1 MRKNLRFFLAM
12 FFLAFQVLAFGQG
25 KTVSGNVTDEMGAPL
40 PGVSVVIQGTTQGT
54 ITDID
59 GNYSVNLEEGQNVL
73 QFSFIGFENQTI
85 DVSNQSVVDVQMV
98 PETRSIDEVV
108 VVGYGSMKKS
118 DVSTASVSVKG
129 EDLQQ
134 TVSANLDQAL
144 QGRAAGVTAIST
156 SGQPGASVSI
166 RIRGQS
172 TLSAGSAEPLYI
184 VDGVP
189 IQNVSQGGHGV
200 GLGDKLGNAPVS
212 TFGGGLSNINPAD
225 IESMEILKDAS
236 ATAIYGSR
244 GANGVVLI
252 TTKRGKTGEA
262 KFNYNF
268 QYGIQEQ
275 AKRID
280 VMDLRQ
286 YASYSN
292 NIAAE
297 TEGRESREELLD
309 PSLLGSGTDWQDA
322 VFQTAPMQTHQI
334 SASGGTEKSKYFISG
349 SYFDQEGTVIG
360 SGYERFTG
368 RVNLDSELKDWWT
381 IGTNITFAQSEDQL
395 GLNNSENG
403 IINVALKTSPDVP
416 VYNVDGSWSGDER
429 EGSPGKINPIAKA
442 LDEEI
447 RLERTNFTAN
457 VYSDITFIEGL
468 TLRTEASMD
477 VGNTNAYTFTPTYQY
492 GNVANTQNS
501 SRWQY
506 NKNRFWELK
515 NYLTYSRNFGNHSA
529 SLMAGQEVSE
539 STWEYLSGS
548 SSALPSNLI
557 HSPSLG
563 DNNTMVVGSGFGS
576 GSMASFFSRASY
588 NYSSKYYLTYT
599 FRYDGSSNFGPENRW
614 APFHA
619 FSSMWRV
626 SDEPFWDSMSGI
638 VNSFK
643 IRAGWGQTGNAS
655 IGGYQWGASITKM
668 PTGLGD
674 GYRQTNIANPYIQ
687 WEQQEQYNLGID
699 LGFFDN
705 RIDVIVDL
713 YQKTSSDMLM
723 AMQLP
728 SYMGTR
734 GNESSR
740 LNPPSGNFGEIENKG
755 VEITLNARPVLKPMF
770 RWETGIT
777 FTMNDNTL
785 LGLTGTPSA
794 HIEGYGQWSDVVTMT
809 ELGQS
814 LYGFYGYEVD
824 RVFTSKEDII
834 NSPRQEA
841 FPNAD
846 PETGDLN
853 WDRATT
859 TWVGDLKFKD
869 LSGPNGKPDGVIDE
883 HDKTFLGSPWPT
895 FSFGWNNTF
904 RYKNVELTVFMNGN
918 YGNKVLN
925 YIGRSLSG
933 MDNMWDNQLAEVT
946 DRTILGPI
954 NDVEGWYN
962 DIDNVQ
968 IVQMGKDNMPRA
980 IAGDPNDNM
989 RISDRYIE
997 DGSYLRFKNIS
1008 LAYYVPNRLT
1018 SRWGIDNLKL
1028 SAGVQNL
1035 YTITKYSGFDPEIGA
1050 SQTSQNVYGLDNGR
1064 YPAPRIYTVGL
1075 NVSF

>member
-1 MRKNLRFFLAM
+1 
-12 FFLAFQVLAFGQG
+12 
-25 KTVSGNVTDEMGAPL
+25 
-40 PGVSVVIQGTTQGT
+40 
-54 ITDID
+54 
-59 GNYSVNLEEGQNVL
+59 
-73 QFSFIGFENQTI
+73 
-85 DVSNQSVVDVQMV
+85 
-98 PETRSIDEVV
+98 
-108 VVGYGSMKKS
+108 
-118 DVSTASVSVKG
+118 
-129 EDLQQ
+129 
-134 TVSANLDQAL
+134 
-144 QGRAAGVTAIST
+144 
-156 SGQPGASVSI
+156 
-166 RIRGQS
+166 
-172 TLSAGSAEPLYI
+172 
-184 VDGVP
+184 
-189 IQNVSQGGHGV
+189 
-200 GLGDKLGNAPVS
+200 
-212 TFGGGLSNINPAD
+212 
-225 IESMEILKDAS
+225 
-236 ATAIYGSR
+236 
-244 GANGVVLI
+244 
-252 TTKRGKTGEA
+252 
-262 KFNYNF
+262 
-268 QYGIQEQ
+268 
-275 AKRID
+275 
-280 VMDLRQ
+280 
-286 YASYSN
+286 
-292 NIAAE
+292 
-297 TEGRESREELLD
+297 
-309 PSLLGSGTDWQDA
+309 
-322 VFQTAPMQTHQI
+322 
-334 SASGGTEKSKYFISG
+334 
-349 SYFDQEGTVIG
+349 
-360 SGYERFTG
+360 
-368 RVNLDSELKDWWT
+368 
-381 IGTNITFAQSEDQL
+381 
-395 GLNNSENG
+395 
-403 IINVALKTSPDVP
+403 
-416 VYNVDGSWSGDER
+416 
-429 EGSPGKINPIAKA
+429 
-442 LDEEI
+442 
-447 RLERTNFTAN
+447 
-457 VYSDITFIEGL
+457 
-468 TLRTEASMD
+468 
-477 VGNTNAYTFTPTYQY
+477 
-492 GNVANTQNS
+492 
-501 SRWQY
+501 
-506 NKNRFWELK
+506 
-515 NYLTYSRNFGNHSA
+515 
-529 SLMAGQEVSE
+529 
-539 STWEYLSGS
+539 
-548 SSALPSNLI
+548 
-557 HSPSLG
+557 
-563 DNNTMVVGSGFGS
+563 
-576 GSMASFFSRASY
+576 
-588 NYSSKYYLTYT
+588 
-599 FRYDGSSNFGPENRW
+599 
-614 APFHA
+614 
-619 FSSMWRV
+619 
-626 SDEPFWDSMSGI
+626 
-638 VNSFK
+638 
-643 IRAGWGQTGNAS
+643 
-655 IGGYQWGASITKM
+655 
-668 PTGLGD
+668 
-674 GYRQTNIANPYIQ
+674 
-687 WEQQEQYNLGID
+687 
-699 LGFFDN
+699 
-705 RIDVIVDL
+705 
-713 YQKTSSDMLM
+713 MLM

-755 VEITLNARPVLKPMF
+755 VEITLNARPVLTPMF
-770 RWETGIT
+770 RWESGIT

-968 IVQMGKDNMPRA
+968 IVQTGKDNMPRA